1 MAKQMKRLAGTLAS
15 LGVAATLVHP
25 VSTHQNNETDSA
37 SLNEG
42 HKSLELVKDT
52 AKTKTSI
59 DLSLIHI

>member
-25 VSTHQNNETDSA
+25 VSTHQDNETDNT

-59 DLSLIHI
+59 DNKDVD